1 LPLFYVFVG
10 AGFDNFALGCN
21 FSLWVFHI
29 LAFGLIVKWVFVF
42 LFFALT
48 MLFGGGLGSLCF
60 QTISVF
66 GLERSLELAL
76 FFSDFNNLKSLT
88 FALCLLL
95 RQFFLRLLL
104 VAISSF
110 IG

>member
-1 LPLFYVFVG
+1 
-10 AGFDNFALGCN
+10 
-21 FSLWVFHI
+21 
-29 LAFGLIVKWVFVF
+29 LIVKWVFVF

-48 MLFGGGLGSLCF
+48 MLFCGGLSSLCF
-60 QTISVF
+60 QTIFVF
-66 GLERSLELAL
+66 GLERSLKLAL
-76 FFSDFNNLKSLT
+76 FFSDFNQLKSLA

-110 IG
+110 DG